1 MARCVSTYTGA
12 LEAFVSDD
20 MALRKSMPTFYDHM
34 YAELS
39 LGRIEADLKDKA
51 KDLVKIAKAIE
62 ALG

>member
-1 MARCVSTYTGA
+1 
-12 LEAFVSDD
+12 